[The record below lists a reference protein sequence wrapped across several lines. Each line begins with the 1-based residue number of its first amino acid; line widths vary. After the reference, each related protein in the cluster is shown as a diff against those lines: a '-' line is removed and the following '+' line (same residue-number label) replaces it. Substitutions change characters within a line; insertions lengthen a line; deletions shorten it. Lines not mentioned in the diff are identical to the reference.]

1 MKREKGRKAAR
12 KACSDAVLWLLR
24 THTPAEAVGTLEG
37 LKIGIYMNTMKVHV
51 VVGIYQGIIEDV
63 SVHKYFHHAD
73 EKEEKL
79 RRKYGLPEVK
89 EEREEDHQE
98 KEVRRFAVDLE
109 N

>member
-1 MKREKGRKAAR
+1 M
-12 KACSDAVLWLLR
+12 D
-24 THTPAEAVGTLEG
+24 
-37 LKIGIYMNTMKVHV
+37 KILGHIKKDEQVIEVITMKVHV

>member
-1 MKREKGRKAAR
+1 M
-12 KACSDAVLWLLR
+12 D
-24 THTPAEAVGTLEG
+24 
-37 LKIGIYMNTMKVHV
+37 KILGHIKKDEQVIEVITMKVHV

-63 SVHKYFHHAD
+63 SVHKYFNRAD
-73 EKEEKL
+73 EKEEEV